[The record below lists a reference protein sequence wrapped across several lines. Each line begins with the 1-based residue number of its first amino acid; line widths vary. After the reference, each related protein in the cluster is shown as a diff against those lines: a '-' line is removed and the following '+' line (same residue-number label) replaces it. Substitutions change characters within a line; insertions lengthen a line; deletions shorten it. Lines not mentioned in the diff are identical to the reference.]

1 MPISLQD
8 IEQAGATIA
17 GRVHRTPLLSSRSL
31 SERAGVRVSLKAECL
46 QRTGSFKVRGVFN
59 RLRRLTAEERARGL
73 ITISAGNHAQAL
85 AYGAGREG
93 IACTVVMP
101 AHAPRSKVG
110 ASRAYGADV
119 VLHGSVFEAFE
130 KCEALRREHGFTLVH
145 PFDDPDIIAGQGTV
159 GLEILED
166 APDADVVV
174 VPIGGGG
181 LISGIAT
188 AVKALRPTIRVIGIE
203 PEGAAGMTLALRDGA
218 PTRLERI
225 DTVADGLAA
234 PAAGPNTLEHVRAFV
249 DDVVLVTDAEILSGL
264 AFLLERAKLLVEP
277 AGAAAAAALLA
288 GKVQAPADAH
298 VVVVASGG
306 NVDLPRLKELIA

>member
-1 MPISLQD
+1 ARGRARVPQGGVSPEDRLVQGPRRLQPVAPPD
-8 IEQAGATIA
+8 RRGACPRPHHHLRGQPRAGPRVRRGPRGHRLHGRVAGARPA
-17 GRVHRTPLLSSRSL
+17 LDG
-31 SERAGVRVSLKAECL
+31 
-46 QRTGSFKVRGVFN
+46 RGV
-59 RLRRLTAEERARGL
+59 ARARAPL
-73 ITISAGNHAQAL
+73 SQA
-85 AYGAGREG
+85 
-93 IACTVVMP
+93 V
-101 AHAPRSKVG
+101 

-119 VLHGSVFEAFE
+119 ALHGSVFEAFE

-188 AVKALRPTIRVIGIE
+188 AAKALRPTIRVIGIE

-234 PAAGPNTLEHVRAFV
+234 PAAGPN
-249 DDVVLVTDAEILSGL
+249 
-264 AFLLERAKLLVEP
+264 
-277 AGAAAAAALLA
+277 
-288 GKVQAPADAH
+288 
-298 VVVVASGG
+298 
-306 NVDLPRLKELIA
+306 